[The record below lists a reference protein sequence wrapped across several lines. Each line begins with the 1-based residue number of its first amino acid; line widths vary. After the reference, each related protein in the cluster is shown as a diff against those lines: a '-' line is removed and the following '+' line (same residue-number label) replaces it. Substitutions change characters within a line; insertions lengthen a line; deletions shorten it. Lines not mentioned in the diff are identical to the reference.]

1 MKYILEFIL
10 ENTSRQGKVHEN
22 NLNLVFLL
30 LEILHKNLETNA
42 VELILII
49 KVNTAK
55 IIDSFEGFRLH

>member
-1 MKYILEFIL
+1 MKYILELIL
-10 ENTSRQGKVHEN
+10 QNTSRQGKVHEN

-49 KVNTAK
+49 RVNTAK

>member
-10 ENTSRQGKVHEN
+10 QNTSRQGKVHEN

-30 LEILHKNLETNA
+30 LEILHKKLETNA

-55 IIDSFEGFRLH
+55 IIDSFEVFRLH

>member
-1 MKYILEFIL
+1 MKYILDLIL
-10 ENTSRQGKVHEN
+10 QNTSRQGKVHEN
-22 NLNLVFLL
+22 NLNLVFVL

>member
-1 MKYILEFIL
+1 MKYILELIL
-10 ENTSRQGKVHEN
+10 QNTSRQGKVHEN

-42 VELILII
+42 VELILTI

>member
-10 ENTSRQGKVHEN
+10 QNTSRQGKVHEN

-30 LEILHKNLETNA
+30 LEILHKKLETNA